1 MPELRV
7 VAVSNDGTRLVLKA
21 ADSTEYTL
29 PIDERLR
36 AAVRGDRPRLG
47 QIEIEVE
54 SHLRPRDIQARIRAG
69 ATAEEVAQLAGIPV
83 DRVRRFEGPVLAE
96 RAFMAERARKTPVRR
111 PGENAGPQLGEA
123 VQERLLLRGA
133 EKDTVQWDSWR
144 RDDGTWEVLLVYR
157 VAGEPHS
164 ASWTYDPPRRLVQA
178 VDDEARSLIGE
189 SDDLAAPEP
198 SFPFVPRIAR
208 LPRDRPLD
216 RARGTSRPSLPPL
229 RARRG
234 DRASERDSLTSLLE
248 AVPSFRGDMVV
259 PGTALRARTAGGA
272 RRANRRRRSP
282 RPPRPRPVPP
292 TRTSSCPARSA
303 ATATGSSAPPTAR
316 PRRTASVRAA
326 ARRSRAGTRSCSA
339 RGARSRSSGLRQS
352 DRSHATVSPVSACC
366 RLATV
371 RRRQVGIVRCG
382 PVSFRRGPGARAT
395 ATGGRA
401 PRRPGGPASED
412 HSDHEPTYRAAGMP
426 ATASAS
432 TSWAPETPE
441 PQ

>member
-69 ATAEEVAQLAGIPV
+69 ASAEEVASLAGIPV

-111 PGENAGPQLGEA
+111 PGENTGPQLGEA
-123 VQERLLLRGA
+123 VSERLLLRGA
-133 EKDTVQWDSWR
+133 DKETVQWDSWR

-157 VAGEPHS
+157 VATEPHS

-189 SDDLAAPEP
+189 TDDLSAPEP

-208 LPRDRPLD
+208 LPRDRPSLDRPLD
-216 RARGTSRPSLPPL
+216 RALDRQLERPSLPPPPDPSEETT
-229 RARRG
+229 ATG
-234 DRASERDSLTSLLE
+234 ATAAVSEAERDSLTSLLE
-248 AVPSFRGDMVV
+248 AVPSFRGDMIV
-259 PGTALRARTAGGA
+259 PERPAPSTTDLPPAEEDEQDPDAEEHPAASAGAGSAYADVLMPRSVASHRDRLTGTTDRQAEADGVRPG
-272 RRANRRRRSP
+272 RRAA
-282 RPPRPRPVPP
+282 VP
-292 TRTSSCPARSA
+292 SWDEI
-303 ATATGSSAPPTAR
+303 
-316 PRRTASVRAA
+316 VF
-326 ARRSRAGTRSCSA
+326 GTR
-339 RGARSRSSGLRQS
+339 RKKQ
-352 DRSHATVSPVSACC
+352 D
-366 RLATV
+366 
-371 RRRQVGIVRCG
+371 
-382 PVSFRRGPGARAT
+382 
-395 ATGGRA
+395 
-401 PRRPGGPASED
+401 
-412 HSDHEPTYRAAGMP
+412 
-426 ATASAS
+426 
-432 TSWAPETPE
+432 
-441 PQ
+441 

>member
-111 PGENAGPQLGEA
+111 PGENAAGPQLGEA

-189 SDDLAAPEP
+189 SDDLAASPEP

-216 RARGTSRPSLPPL
+216 RSLDRERPSLPAQPSE
-229 RARRG
+229 A
-234 DRASERDSLTSLLE
+234 AEESTSERDSLTSLLE
-248 AVPSFRGDMVV
+248 AVPSFRGDLVV
-259 PGTALRARTAGGA
+259 PERPSETPAEEPPAEPEAEEPPAPAASAGSAYADVLMPRSVGSHRDRLIGA
-272 RRANRRRRSP
+272 TDRQAEADGVRPGRRAA
-282 RPPRPRPVPP
+282 VP
-292 TRTSSCPARSA
+292 SWDEI
-303 ATATGSSAPPTAR
+303 
-316 PRRTASVRAA
+316 VF
-326 ARRSRAGTRSCSA
+326 GTR
-339 RGARSRSSGLRQS
+339 RKKQ
-352 DRSHATVSPVSACC
+352 
-366 RLATV
+366 
-371 RRRQVGIVRCG
+371 
-382 PVSFRRGPGARAT
+382 
-395 ATGGRA
+395 
-401 PRRPGGPASED
+401 E
-412 HSDHEPTYRAAGMP
+412 
-426 ATASAS
+426 
-432 TSWAPETPE
+432 
-441 PQ
+441 

>member
-36 AAVRGDRPRLG
+36 AAVRNDRARLG

-69 ATAEEVAQLAGIPV
+69 ASAEEVAQFAGIPV

-111 PGENAGPQLGEA
+111 PGENTGPQLGEA

-133 EKDTVQWDSWR
+133 DKETVQWDSWR

-189 SDDLAAPEP
+189 TDDVAAPEP

-216 RARGTSRPSLPPL
+216 RALDRQMERPTAPPPPPEPEEHI
-229 RARRG
+229 
-234 DRASERDSLTSLLE
+234 ASVSAGERDSLTSLLE

-259 PGTALRARTAGGA
+259 PERPTQPEPPAIEPAAQEPEADEPPAAAASAGAGSAYADVLMPRAVAGHRDRLTGTTDRQAEADGVRPG
-272 RRANRRRRSP
+272 RRAA
-282 RPPRPRPVPP
+282 VP
-292 TRTSSCPARSA
+292 TWDEI
-303 ATATGSSAPPTAR
+303 
-316 PRRTASVRAA
+316 VF
-326 ARRSRAGTRSCSA
+326 GTR
-339 RGARSRSSGLRQS
+339 RKKQ
-352 DRSHATVSPVSACC
+352 D
-366 RLATV
+366 
-371 RRRQVGIVRCG
+371 
-382 PVSFRRGPGARAT
+382 
-395 ATGGRA
+395 
-401 PRRPGGPASED
+401 
-412 HSDHEPTYRAAGMP
+412 
-426 ATASAS
+426 
-432 TSWAPETPE
+432 
-441 PQ
+441 

>member
-1 MPELRV
+1 MTSAGTTREVPMPELRV

-36 AAVRGDRPRLG
+36 AAVRNDRARLG

-69 ATAEEVAQLAGIPV
+69 ASAEEVAQLAGIPV

-111 PGENAGPQLGEA
+111 PGENSGPQLGEA

-133 EKDTVQWDSWR
+133 DKDAVQWDSWR

-157 VAGEPHS
+157 VASEVHT

-178 VDDEARSLIGE
+178 VDDEARALIGE
-189 SDDLAAPEP
+189 TDDTIAAAPEP

-216 RARGTSRPSLPPL
+216 RSLDRQLERPS
-229 RARRG
+229 
-234 DRASERDSLTSLLE
+234 ASAEPEDERDSLTSLLE

-259 PGTALRARTAGGA
+259 PEQPDGGNTETAGAEEPPAPAASAGA
-272 RRANRRRRSP
+272 GSAYADVLMPRAVSGHRDRLTGTTDRQAEADGVRPGRRAA
-282 RPPRPRPVPP
+282 VP
-292 TRTSSCPARSA
+292 SWDEI
-303 ATATGSSAPPTAR
+303 
-316 PRRTASVRAA
+316 VF
-326 ARRSRAGTRSCSA
+326 GTR
-339 RGARSRSSGLRQS
+339 RKKQ
-352 DRSHATVSPVSACC
+352 D
-366 RLATV
+366 
-371 RRRQVGIVRCG
+371 
-382 PVSFRRGPGARAT
+382 
-395 ATGGRA
+395 
-401 PRRPGGPASED
+401 
-412 HSDHEPTYRAAGMP
+412 
-426 ATASAS
+426 
-432 TSWAPETPE
+432 
-441 PQ
+441 

>member
-69 ATAEEVAQLAGIPV
+69 ASAEEVAQFAGIPV

-111 PGENAGPQLGEA
+111 PGESTGPQLGEA

-133 EKDTVQWDSWR
+133 DKETVQWDSWR

-189 SDDLAAPEP
+189 STDDLTSPEP
-198 SFPFVPRIAR
+198 TVPFVPRIAR

-216 RARGTSRPSLPPL
+216 RALDRQLERPATPSEPSADDNLPVV
-229 RARRG
+229 AS
-234 DRASERDSLTSLLE
+234 SERDSLTSLLE
-248 AVPSFRGDMVV
+248 AVPSYRGDIVV
-259 PGTALRARTAGGA
+259 PE
-272 RRANRRRRSP
+272 
-282 RPPRPRPVPP
+282 RP
-292 TRTSSCPARSA
+292 
-303 ATATGSSAPPTAR
+303 SSAPEPPQDAPEPSAADEAEEPPAPAASAGAGSAYADVLMPRSVAGHRDRLTGTTDRQAEADGVR
-316 PRRTASVRAA
+316 PGRRAA
-326 ARRSRAGTRSCSA
+326 VPSWDEIVFGTR
-339 RGARSRSSGLRQS
+339 RKKQ
-352 DRSHATVSPVSACC
+352 
-366 RLATV
+366 
-371 RRRQVGIVRCG
+371 
-382 PVSFRRGPGARAT
+382 
-395 ATGGRA
+395 
-401 PRRPGGPASED
+401 E
-412 HSDHEPTYRAAGMP
+412 
-426 ATASAS
+426 
-432 TSWAPETPE
+432 
-441 PQ
+441 

>member
-69 ATAEEVAQLAGIPV
+69 ATAEEVAQMAGIPV

-111 PGENAGPQLGEA
+111 PGENSGPPLGEA

-133 EKDTVQWDSWR
+133 DKDTVQWDSWR

-216 RARGTSRPSLPPL
+216 RPVDRERPSLP
-229 RARRG
+229 AQ
-234 DRASERDSLTSLLE
+234 ASEPDEESLTATASGERDSLTSLLE
-248 AVPSFRGDMVV
+248 AVPSFRGDLVV
-259 PGTALRARTAGGA
+259 PERTPETAPEEPDAEPEAEEPPAPAASAGSAYADVLMPRSVTSHRDRLIGSTDRQA
-272 RRANRRRRSP
+272 EADGVRPGRRAA
-282 RPPRPRPVPP
+282 VP
-292 TRTSSCPARSA
+292 SWDEI
-303 ATATGSSAPPTAR
+303 
-316 PRRTASVRAA
+316 VF
-326 ARRSRAGTRSCSA
+326 GTR
-339 RGARSRSSGLRQS
+339 RKKQ
-352 DRSHATVSPVSACC
+352 
-366 RLATV
+366 
-371 RRRQVGIVRCG
+371 
-382 PVSFRRGPGARAT
+382 
-395 ATGGRA
+395 
-401 PRRPGGPASED
+401 E
-412 HSDHEPTYRAAGMP
+412 
-426 ATASAS
+426 
-432 TSWAPETPE
+432 
-441 PQ
+441 

>member
-69 ATAEEVAQLAGIPV
+69 ATAEEVAQFANIPV
-83 DRVRRFEGPVLAE
+83 ERVRRFEGPVLAE
-96 RAFMAERARKTPVRR
+96 RAFMAERALKTPVRR
-111 PGENAGPQLGEA
+111 PGETTGPQLGEA

-133 EKDTVQWDSWR
+133 DKETVQWDSWR

-189 SDDLAAPEP
+189 SDDELAAPEP

-216 RARGTSRPSLPPL
+216 RALDRQTERPVLPSPSPEP
-229 RARRG
+229 AEESTNG
-234 DRASERDSLTSLLE
+234 ERDSLTSLLE
-248 AVPSFRGDMVV
+248 AVPSFRGDLVV
-259 PGTALRARTAGGA
+259 PERPTTA
-272 RRANRRRRSP
+272 P
-282 RPPRPRPVPP
+282 E
-292 TRTSSCPARSA
+292 
-303 ATATGSSAPPTAR
+303 
-316 PRRTASVRAA
+316 
-326 ARRSRAGTRSCSA
+326 
-339 RGARSRSSGLRQS
+339 
-352 DRSHATVSPVSACC
+352 H
-366 RLATV
+366 
-371 RRRQVGIVRCG
+371 
-382 PVSFRRGPGARAT
+382 
-395 ATGGRA
+395 
-401 PRRPGGPASED
+401 
-412 HSDHEPTYRAAGMP
+412 P
-426 ATASAS
+426 ATAEEEP
-432 TSWAPETPE
+432 APEPE
-441 PQ
+441 EEEPPAPAASAGSAYADILMPRSVASHRDRLVGATDRQAEADGVRPGRRAAVPSWDEIVFGTRRKKQE

>member
-21 ADSTEYTL
+21 ADATEYTL

-111 PGENAGPQLGEA
+111 PGENSGPLLGEA

-216 RARGTSRPSLPPL
+216 RSPDRERPALPTQ
-229 RARRG
+229 
-234 DRASERDSLTSLLE
+234 ASEPAEESTGERDSLTSLLE

-259 PGTALRARTAGGA
+259 PE
-272 RRANRRRRSP
+272 
-282 RPPRPRPVPP
+282 RP
-292 TRTSSCPARSA
+292 A
-303 ATATGSSAPPTAR
+303 
-316 PRRTASVRAA
+316 
-326 ARRSRAGTRSCSA
+326 
-339 RGARSRSSGLRQS
+339 
-352 DRSHATVSPVSACC
+352 
-366 RLATV
+366 
-371 RRRQVGIVRCG
+371 
-382 PVSFRRGPGARAT
+382 
-395 ATGGRA
+395 
-401 PRRPGGPASED
+401 
-412 HSDHEPTYRAAGMP
+412 
-426 ATASAS
+426 
-432 TSWAPETPE
+432 ETPE
-441 PQ
+441 EPPAEPVAEEPPAPAASAGSAYADVLMPRSVGSHRDRLVGATDRQAEADGVRPGRRAAVPSWDEIVFGTRRKKQE

>member
-111 PGENAGPQLGEA
+111 PGENIGPQLGET
-123 VQERLLLRGA
+123 VQERLLMRGA
-133 EKDTVQWDSWR
+133 ERDTVQWDSWR

-157 VAGEPHS
+157 VAGETHT

-208 LPRDRPLD
+208 LPRERSVE
-216 RARGTSRPSLPPL
+216 RGTDRPSLPGPSEPL
-229 RARRG
+229 DDVDQG
-234 DRASERDSLTSLLE
+234 RDSLTSLLE
-248 AVPSFRGDMVV
+248 AVPSFRGDLVV
-259 PGTALRARTAGGA
+259 PERSETSPDHVPEEPEQEPEAEEPPAPAASAGSAYADVLMPRSVGGHRDRLVGA
-272 RRANRRRRSP
+272 TDRQAEADGVRPGRRAA
-282 RPPRPRPVPP
+282 VP
-292 TRTSSCPARSA
+292 SWDEI
-303 ATATGSSAPPTAR
+303 
-316 PRRTASVRAA
+316 VF
-326 ARRSRAGTRSCSA
+326 GTR
-339 RGARSRSSGLRQS
+339 RKKQ
-352 DRSHATVSPVSACC
+352 
-366 RLATV
+366 
-371 RRRQVGIVRCG
+371 
-382 PVSFRRGPGARAT
+382 
-395 ATGGRA
+395 
-401 PRRPGGPASED
+401 E
-412 HSDHEPTYRAAGMP
+412 
-426 ATASAS
+426 
-432 TSWAPETPE
+432 
-441 PQ
+441 

>member
-69 ATAEEVAQLAGIPV
+69 ASAEEVAQLAGIPV

-144 RDDGTWEVLLVYR
+144 RDDGTWEVVLVYR
-157 VAGEPHS
+157 VAGEPH
-164 ASWTYDPPRRLVQA
+164 AATWTYDPPRRLVQA

-208 LPRDRPLD
+208 LPRDRQ
-216 RARGTSRPSLPPL
+216 AERPVVPAPAPEPAEES
-229 RARRG
+229 AG
-234 DRASERDSLTSLLE
+234 ERDSLTSLLE
-248 AVPSFRGDMVV
+248 AVPSFRGDLVV
-259 PGTALRARTAGGA
+259 PERPAEDPDEPADEPEAEEPPAPAASAGSAYADVLMPRSVTSHRDRLVGA
-272 RRANRRRRSP
+272 TDRQAEADGVRPGRRAA
-282 RPPRPRPVPP
+282 VP
-292 TRTSSCPARSA
+292 SWDEI
-303 ATATGSSAPPTAR
+303 
-316 PRRTASVRAA
+316 VF
-326 ARRSRAGTRSCSA
+326 GTR
-339 RGARSRSSGLRQS
+339 RKKQ
-352 DRSHATVSPVSACC
+352 D
-366 RLATV
+366 
-371 RRRQVGIVRCG
+371 
-382 PVSFRRGPGARAT
+382 
-395 ATGGRA
+395 
-401 PRRPGGPASED
+401 
-412 HSDHEPTYRAAGMP
+412 
-426 ATASAS
+426 
-432 TSWAPETPE
+432 
-441 PQ
+441 

>member
-69 ATAEEVAQLAGIPV
+69 ASAEEVAQMAGIPV

-123 VQERLLLRGA
+123 VQERLTLRGA
-133 EKDTVQWDSWR
+133 EKETVQWDSWR

-178 VDDEARSLIGE
+178 VDEEARSLIGE
-189 SDDLAAPEP
+189 SEDLAASPEP

-216 RARGTSRPSLPPL
+216 RALDRAGPSLPVPSTEP
-229 RARRG
+229 A
-234 DRASERDSLTSLLE
+234 AEESTSERDSLTSLLE

-259 PGTALRARTAGGA
+259 PERPTASTTVSETTTATEEPAPEPEEEEPPAPAASAGSAYADVLMPRSVGA
-272 RRANRRRRSP
+272 HRDRLVGATDRQAEADGVRPGRRAA
-282 RPPRPRPVPP
+282 VP
-292 TRTSSCPARSA
+292 SWDEI
-303 ATATGSSAPPTAR
+303 
-316 PRRTASVRAA
+316 VF
-326 ARRSRAGTRSCSA
+326 GTR
-339 RGARSRSSGLRQS
+339 RKKQ
-352 DRSHATVSPVSACC
+352 
-366 RLATV
+366 
-371 RRRQVGIVRCG
+371 
-382 PVSFRRGPGARAT
+382 
-395 ATGGRA
+395 
-401 PRRPGGPASED
+401 E
-412 HSDHEPTYRAAGMP
+412 
-426 ATASAS
+426 
-432 TSWAPETPE
+432 
-441 PQ
+441 

>member
-36 AAVRGDRPRLG
+36 AAVRNDRARLG

-69 ATAEEVAQLAGIPV
+69 ASAEEVAQFAGIPV

-111 PGENAGPQLGEA
+111 PGENTGPQLGEA
-123 VQERLLLRGA
+123 VHERLLLRGA
-133 EKDTVQWDSWR
+133 DRETAQWDSWR

-189 SDDLAAPEP
+189 TDEVAAPEP

-208 LPRDRPLD
+208 LPRDRPMDRALD
-216 RARGTSRPSLPPL
+216 RQIERPAPPAPEPEE
-229 RARRG
+229 RVEG
-234 DRASERDSLTSLLE
+234 ISASERDSLTSLLE

-259 PGTALRARTAGGA
+259 PQRPAQPEPPAIEPAADQPEADEPPAAASAGAGSAYADVLMPRAVAGHRDRLTGTTDRQAEADGVRPG
-272 RRANRRRRSP
+272 RRAA
-282 RPPRPRPVPP
+282 VP
-292 TRTSSCPARSA
+292 SWDEI
-303 ATATGSSAPPTAR
+303 
-316 PRRTASVRAA
+316 VF
-326 ARRSRAGTRSCSA
+326 GTR
-339 RGARSRSSGLRQS
+339 RKKQ
-352 DRSHATVSPVSACC
+352 D
-366 RLATV
+366 
-371 RRRQVGIVRCG
+371 
-382 PVSFRRGPGARAT
+382 
-395 ATGGRA
+395 
-401 PRRPGGPASED
+401 
-412 HSDHEPTYRAAGMP
+412 
-426 ATASAS
+426 
-432 TSWAPETPE
+432 
-441 PQ
+441 

>member
-69 ATAEEVAQLAGIPV
+69 ASAEEVAQLAGIPV

-123 VQERLLLRGA
+123 VQERLLIRGA

-178 VDDEARSLIGE
+178 VDEEARSLIGE
-189 SDDLAAPEP
+189 SEDLAATAEP
-198 SFPFVPRIAR
+198 SFPLVPRIAR

-216 RARGTSRPSLPPL
+216 RALDRQTERPVLPAQPSEPVEET
-229 RARRG
+229 AAT
-234 DRASERDSLTSLLE
+234 ASAERDSLTSLLE

-259 PGTALRARTAGGA
+259 PERPVELPAQEEPAPEPEAEEPPAPAASAGSAYADVLMPRSVGSHRDRLVGA
-272 RRANRRRRSP
+272 TDRQAEADGVRPGRRAA
-282 RPPRPRPVPP
+282 VP
-292 TRTSSCPARSA
+292 SWDEI
-303 ATATGSSAPPTAR
+303 
-316 PRRTASVRAA
+316 VF
-326 ARRSRAGTRSCSA
+326 GTR
-339 RGARSRSSGLRQS
+339 RKKQ
-352 DRSHATVSPVSACC
+352 
-366 RLATV
+366 
-371 RRRQVGIVRCG
+371 
-382 PVSFRRGPGARAT
+382 
-395 ATGGRA
+395 
-401 PRRPGGPASED
+401 E
-412 HSDHEPTYRAAGMP
+412 
-426 ATASAS
+426 
-432 TSWAPETPE
+432 
-441 PQ
+441 

>member
-1 MPELRV
+1 MTSAGTTREVPMPELRV

-36 AAVRGDRPRLG
+36 AAVRNDRARLN

-69 ATAEEVAQLAGIPV
+69 ASAEEVAQLAGIPV

-111 PGENAGPQLGEA
+111 PGENTGPQLGEA
-123 VQERLLLRGA
+123 VQERLGLRGA
-133 EKDTVQWDSWR
+133 EKESVQWDSWR

-164 ASWTYDPPRRLVQA
+164 ASWTYDPPRRLVVA

-189 SDDLAAPEP
+189 SEDLPAAPEP

-216 RARGTSRPSLPPL
+216 RALDRQLERVEPRPEPEE
-229 RARRG
+229 
-234 DRASERDSLTSLLE
+234 ERDTLTSLLE

-259 PGTALRARTAGGA
+259 PDRTETPDDTEPEAEEPPAPAASAGAGAAYADVLMPRTVAGHRDRLTGTTDRQAEADGVRPG
-272 RRANRRRRSP
+272 RRAA
-282 RPPRPRPVPP
+282 VP
-292 TRTSSCPARSA
+292 SWDEI
-303 ATATGSSAPPTAR
+303 
-316 PRRTASVRAA
+316 VF
-326 ARRSRAGTRSCSA
+326 GTR
-339 RGARSRSSGLRQS
+339 RKKQ
-352 DRSHATVSPVSACC
+352 
-366 RLATV
+366 
-371 RRRQVGIVRCG
+371 
-382 PVSFRRGPGARAT
+382 
-395 ATGGRA
+395 
-401 PRRPGGPASED
+401 E
-412 HSDHEPTYRAAGMP
+412 
-426 ATASAS
+426 
-432 TSWAPETPE
+432 
-441 PQ
+441 

>member
-69 ATAEEVAQLAGIPV
+69 ATAEEVAQMAGIPV

-111 PGENAGPQLGEA
+111 PGENSGPPLGEA

-164 ASWTYDPPRRLVQA
+164 AIWTYDPPRRLVQA

-216 RARGTSRPSLPPL
+216 RS
-229 RARRG
+229 G
-234 DRASERDSLTSLLE
+234 DRERLGLPAQASEPADESIAATASAERDSLTSLLE
-248 AVPSFRGDMVV
+248 AVPSFRGDLVV
-259 PGTALRARTAGGA
+259 PEL
-272 RRANRRRRSP
+272 
-282 RPPRPRPVPP
+282 
-292 TRTSSCPARSA
+292 
-303 ATATGSSAPPTAR
+303 
-316 PRRTASVRAA
+316 
-326 ARRSRAGTRSCSA
+326 
-339 RGARSRSSGLRQS
+339 
-352 DRSHATVSPVSACC
+352 
-366 RLATV
+366 
-371 RRRQVGIVRCG
+371 
-382 PVSFRRGPGARAT
+382 
-395 ATGGRA
+395 
-401 PRRPGGPASED
+401 
-412 HSDHEPTYRAAGMP
+412 
-426 ATASAS
+426 
-432 TSWAPETPE
+432 APETPPEE
-441 PQ
+441 PDAESEAEEPPAPAASAGSAYADVLMPRSVGSHRDRLVGSTDRQAEADGVRPGRRAAVPSWDEIVFGTRRKKQE

>member
-69 ATAEEVAQLAGIPV
+69 ATAEEVAQMAGIPV

-111 PGENAGPQLGEA
+111 PGENAAGPQLGEA

-216 RARGTSRPSLPPL
+216 RALDRSLDRERPGLPAAEP
-229 RARRG
+229 AEETAT
-234 DRASERDSLTSLLE
+234 ASERDSLTSLLE
-248 AVPSFRGDMVV
+248 AVPSFRGDLVV
-259 PGTALRARTAGGA
+259 PERPSEAPAAVEEPAVEPEAEEPPAPAASAGSAYADVLMPRSVGSHRDRLIGSTDRQA
-272 RRANRRRRSP
+272 EADGVRPGRRAA
-282 RPPRPRPVPP
+282 VP
-292 TRTSSCPARSA
+292 SWDEI
-303 ATATGSSAPPTAR
+303 
-316 PRRTASVRAA
+316 VF
-326 ARRSRAGTRSCSA
+326 GTR
-339 RGARSRSSGLRQS
+339 RKKQ
-352 DRSHATVSPVSACC
+352 
-366 RLATV
+366 
-371 RRRQVGIVRCG
+371 
-382 PVSFRRGPGARAT
+382 
-395 ATGGRA
+395 
-401 PRRPGGPASED
+401 E
-412 HSDHEPTYRAAGMP
+412 
-426 ATASAS
+426 
-432 TSWAPETPE
+432 
-441 PQ
+441 

>member
-36 AAVRGDRPRLG
+36 AAVRNDRARLG

-69 ATAEEVAQLAGIPV
+69 ASAEEVAQLAGIPV

-111 PGENAGPQLGEA
+111 PGENSGPQLGEA

-157 VAGEPHS
+157 VAGEVHT

-178 VDDEARSLIGE
+178 VDDEARALIGE
-189 SDDLAAPEP
+189 TDDTIAAAPEP

-216 RARGTSRPSLPPL
+216 RALDRQIDRSDRQLE
-229 RARRG
+229 RAP
-234 DRASERDSLTSLLE
+234 APVEPEEERDSLTSLLE

-259 PGTALRARTAGGA
+259 PEQPDSEHAEEVEAEEPPAPAASAGAGSAYADVLMPRAVSGHRDRLHGA
-272 RRANRRRRSP
+272 TDRQAEADGVRPGRRAA
-282 RPPRPRPVPP
+282 VP
-292 TRTSSCPARSA
+292 SWDEI
-303 ATATGSSAPPTAR
+303 
-316 PRRTASVRAA
+316 VF
-326 ARRSRAGTRSCSA
+326 GTR
-339 RGARSRSSGLRQS
+339 RKKQ
-352 DRSHATVSPVSACC
+352 D
-366 RLATV
+366 
-371 RRRQVGIVRCG
+371 
-382 PVSFRRGPGARAT
+382 
-395 ATGGRA
+395 
-401 PRRPGGPASED
+401 
-412 HSDHEPTYRAAGMP
+412 
-426 ATASAS
+426 
-432 TSWAPETPE
+432 
-441 PQ
+441 

>member
-69 ATAEEVAQLAGIPV
+69 ASAEEVAQLAGIPV

-111 PGENAGPQLGEA
+111 PGENSGPLLGEA

-178 VDDEARSLIGE
+178 VDEEARALIGE
-189 SDDLAAPEP
+189 SDDLGTPEP

-208 LPRDRPLD
+208 LPRERSFDRD
-216 RARGTSRPSLPPL
+216 RDRERPALPAQASEPAEEGT
-229 RARRG
+229 G
-234 DRASERDSLTSLLE
+234 ERDSLTSLLE
-248 AVPSFRGDMVV
+248 AVPSFRGDLVV
-259 PGTALRARTAGGA
+259 PERASEPLDEPDPEPAVEEPPAPAASAGSAYADVLMPRSVGSHRDRLIGA
-272 RRANRRRRSP
+272 TDRQAEADGVRPGRRAA
-282 RPPRPRPVPP
+282 VP
-292 TRTSSCPARSA
+292 SWDEI
-303 ATATGSSAPPTAR
+303 
-316 PRRTASVRAA
+316 VF
-326 ARRSRAGTRSCSA
+326 GTR
-339 RGARSRSSGLRQS
+339 RKKQ
-352 DRSHATVSPVSACC
+352 
-366 RLATV
+366 
-371 RRRQVGIVRCG
+371 
-382 PVSFRRGPGARAT
+382 
-395 ATGGRA
+395 
-401 PRRPGGPASED
+401 E
-412 HSDHEPTYRAAGMP
+412 
-426 ATASAS
+426 
-432 TSWAPETPE
+432 
-441 PQ
+441 

>member
-36 AAVRGDRPRLG
+36 AAVRNDRARLG

-69 ATAEEVAQLAGIPV
+69 ASAEEVAQFAGIPV

-111 PGENAGPQLGEA
+111 PGENTGPQLGEA

-133 EKDTVQWDSWR
+133 DKETVQWDSWR

-189 SDDLAAPEP
+189 TDDVAAPEP

-216 RARGTSRPSLPPL
+216 RSLDRQIERPAPAAAEPEEYVSS
-229 RARRG
+229 
-234 DRASERDSLTSLLE
+234 ASAGERDSLTSLLE

-259 PGTALRARTAGGA
+259 PERPTQPEPPALEPAEEAEADEPPAAASAGAGSAYADVLMPRAVAGHRDRLTGTTDRQAEADGVRPG
-272 RRANRRRRSP
+272 RRAA
-282 RPPRPRPVPP
+282 VP
-292 TRTSSCPARSA
+292 SWDEI
-303 ATATGSSAPPTAR
+303 
-316 PRRTASVRAA
+316 VF
-326 ARRSRAGTRSCSA
+326 GTR
-339 RGARSRSSGLRQS
+339 RKKQ
-352 DRSHATVSPVSACC
+352 D
-366 RLATV
+366 
-371 RRRQVGIVRCG
+371 
-382 PVSFRRGPGARAT
+382 
-395 ATGGRA
+395 
-401 PRRPGGPASED
+401 
-412 HSDHEPTYRAAGMP
+412 
-426 ATASAS
+426 
-432 TSWAPETPE
+432 
-441 PQ
+441 

>member
-36 AAVRGDRPRLG
+36 AAVRNDRARLG

-69 ATAEEVAQLAGIPV
+69 ASAEEVAQFAGIPV

-111 PGENAGPQLGEA
+111 PGENVGPQLGEA
-123 VQERLLLRGA
+123 VQERLLMRGA
-133 EKDTVQWDSWR
+133 DKETVQWDSWR

-189 SDDLAAPEP
+189 TDDVAAPEP

-216 RARGTSRPSLPPL
+216 RALDRQMERPAPPPPPEPDE
-229 RARRG
+229 RIGGVSAN
-234 DRASERDSLTSLLE
+234 ERDSLTSLLE

-259 PGTALRARTAGGA
+259 PERPSQPEPPAIEPAVQEPEADEPPAAAASAGSAYADVLMPRAVAGHRDRLTGTTDRQAEADGVRPG
-272 RRANRRRRSP
+272 RRAA
-282 RPPRPRPVPP
+282 VP
-292 TRTSSCPARSA
+292 SWDEI
-303 ATATGSSAPPTAR
+303 
-316 PRRTASVRAA
+316 VF
-326 ARRSRAGTRSCSA
+326 GTR
-339 RGARSRSSGLRQS
+339 RKKQ
-352 DRSHATVSPVSACC
+352 D
-366 RLATV
+366 
-371 RRRQVGIVRCG
+371 
-382 PVSFRRGPGARAT
+382 
-395 ATGGRA
+395 
-401 PRRPGGPASED
+401 
-412 HSDHEPTYRAAGMP
+412 
-426 ATASAS
+426 
-432 TSWAPETPE
+432 
-441 PQ
+441 

>member
-21 ADSTEYTL
+21 ADATEYTL

-111 PGENAGPQLGEA
+111 PGENAAGPQLGEA

-133 EKDTVQWDSWR
+133 DKDTVQWDSWR
-144 RDDGTWEVLLVYR
+144 RDDGTWEVLLVYM

-178 VDDEARSLIGE
+178 VDEEARSLIGE
-189 SDDLAAPEP
+189 SEDLAAPEP

-208 LPRDRPLD
+208 LPRERGMD
-216 RARGTSRPSLPPL
+216 RALEGARPSLP
-229 RARRG
+229 AQ
-234 DRASERDSLTSLLE
+234 ASEPVEETTEERDSLTSLLE
-248 AVPSFRGDMVV
+248 AVPSFRGDLVV
-259 PGTALRARTAGGA
+259 PERPPEPDAEEPPAEPATEEPPAPAASAGSAYADVLMPRSVGSHRDRLIGA
-272 RRANRRRRSP
+272 TDRQAEADGVRPGRRAA
-282 RPPRPRPVPP
+282 VP
-292 TRTSSCPARSA
+292 SWDEI
-303 ATATGSSAPPTAR
+303 
-316 PRRTASVRAA
+316 VF
-326 ARRSRAGTRSCSA
+326 GTR
-339 RGARSRSSGLRQS
+339 RKKQ
-352 DRSHATVSPVSACC
+352 
-366 RLATV
+366 
-371 RRRQVGIVRCG
+371 
-382 PVSFRRGPGARAT
+382 
-395 ATGGRA
+395 
-401 PRRPGGPASED
+401 E
-412 HSDHEPTYRAAGMP
+412 
-426 ATASAS
+426 
-432 TSWAPETPE
+432 
-441 PQ
+441 

>member
-69 ATAEEVAQLAGIPV
+69 ASAEEVAQFAGIPV

-111 PGENAGPQLGEA
+111 PGENTGPQLGEA

-133 EKDTVQWDSWR
+133 DKETVQWDSWR

-189 SDDLAAPEP
+189 SDDIGAPEP
-198 SFPFVPRIAR
+198 TFPFVPRIAR

-216 RARGTSRPSLPPL
+216 RALDRQLERPTPPEVAPPAPEENLP
-229 RARRG
+229 AI
-234 DRASERDSLTSLLE
+234 ASSAERDSLTSLLE
-248 AVPSFRGDMVV
+248 AVPSYRGDLVLPDRPTTAPEPPQEEPEQPAAAEGVEEPPAPAASAGAGSAYADVLMPRSVAGHRDRLTGTTDRQAEADGV
-259 PGTALRARTAGGA
+259 RPG
-272 RRANRRRRSP
+272 RRAA
-282 RPPRPRPVPP
+282 VP
-292 TRTSSCPARSA
+292 SWDEI
-303 ATATGSSAPPTAR
+303 
-316 PRRTASVRAA
+316 VF
-326 ARRSRAGTRSCSA
+326 GTR
-339 RGARSRSSGLRQS
+339 RKKQ
-352 DRSHATVSPVSACC
+352 D
-366 RLATV
+366 
-371 RRRQVGIVRCG
+371 
-382 PVSFRRGPGARAT
+382 
-395 ATGGRA
+395 
-401 PRRPGGPASED
+401 
-412 HSDHEPTYRAAGMP
+412 
-426 ATASAS
+426 
-432 TSWAPETPE
+432 
-441 PQ
+441 

>member
-69 ATAEEVAQLAGIPV
+69 ATAEEVAQMAGISV

-111 PGENAGPQLGEA
+111 PGENTGPQLGEA

-133 EKDTVQWDSWR
+133 DKDTVQWDSWR

-216 RARGTSRPSLPPL
+216 RSLDRERPALPAPP
-229 RARRG
+229 AEPEEEET
-234 DRASERDSLTSLLE
+234 AAERDSLTSLLE
-248 AVPSFRGDMVV
+248 AVPSFRGDLVV
-259 PGTALRARTAGGA
+259 PERPAESAEEPEEEAAEEEPPAPAASAGSAYADVLMPRSISSHRDRLIGA
-272 RRANRRRRSP
+272 TDRQAEADGVRPGRRAA
-282 RPPRPRPVPP
+282 VP
-292 TRTSSCPARSA
+292 SWDEI
-303 ATATGSSAPPTAR
+303 
-316 PRRTASVRAA
+316 VF
-326 ARRSRAGTRSCSA
+326 GTR
-339 RGARSRSSGLRQS
+339 RKKQ
-352 DRSHATVSPVSACC
+352 
-366 RLATV
+366 
-371 RRRQVGIVRCG
+371 
-382 PVSFRRGPGARAT
+382 
-395 ATGGRA
+395 
-401 PRRPGGPASED
+401 E
-412 HSDHEPTYRAAGMP
+412 
-426 ATASAS
+426 
-432 TSWAPETPE
+432 
-441 PQ
+441 

>member
-69 ATAEEVAQLAGIPV
+69 ATAEEVAQMAGIPV

-111 PGENAGPQLGEA
+111 PGENSGPPLGEA

-133 EKDTVQWDSWR
+133 DKDTVQWDSWR
-144 RDDGTWEVLLVYR
+144 RDDGTWEVLLVYL

-178 VDDEARSLIGE
+178 VDAEARTLIGE
-189 SDDLAAPEP
+189 TDDLAAPEP

-216 RARGTSRPSLPPL
+216 RTLDREQRERPSLPPPPPSEPDEET
-229 RARRG
+229 AAT
-234 DRASERDSLTSLLE
+234 ASASAERERDSLTSLLE
-248 AVPSFRGDMVV
+248 AVPSFRGDLVV
-259 PGTALRARTAGGA
+259 PERAPEPVEEPVEEPEVEEPPAPAASAGSAYADVLMPRSVGSHRDRLTGSTDRQA
-272 RRANRRRRSP
+272 EADGVRPGRRAA
-282 RPPRPRPVPP
+282 VP
-292 TRTSSCPARSA
+292 SWDEI
-303 ATATGSSAPPTAR
+303 
-316 PRRTASVRAA
+316 VF
-326 ARRSRAGTRSCSA
+326 GTR
-339 RGARSRSSGLRQS
+339 RKKQ
-352 DRSHATVSPVSACC
+352 
-366 RLATV
+366 
-371 RRRQVGIVRCG
+371 
-382 PVSFRRGPGARAT
+382 
-395 ATGGRA
+395 
-401 PRRPGGPASED
+401 E
-412 HSDHEPTYRAAGMP
+412 
-426 ATASAS
+426 
-432 TSWAPETPE
+432 
-441 PQ
+441 